1 MIPVTLSTKD
11 GERKERKN
19 PEDTG
24 KGERNT
30 DHQKLRGLENSVKN
44 LICFAVYRTYHC
56 LAPPLIS
63 VVRQYMPAAFY
74 LALGVRGTVW

>member
-30 DHQKLRGLENSVKN
+30 DHLKLRGLENSVMKIN
-44 LICFAVYRTYHC
+44 FVLLYIY
-56 LAPPLIS
+56 PLS
-63 VVRQYMPAAFY
+63 SPTPNFRPRVSVGVVRPS
-74 LALGVRGTVW
+74 ALYYIIAL